1 MSRLPAL
8 GPRGEGWVALQ
19 FVALGAIAWAGRID
33 ASDVPAL
40 AGPIPMVAGAVLI
53 VVGGAIAVRGYLDL
67 VAARAFTA
75 FPYPRPDGSLVETGA
90 YRLVRHP
97 LYAGLILGALGYA
110 IVRASAMGLA
120 ATAALFVVLDL
131 KRRREETWLAERFP
145 GYDAYRRRARAL
157 IPYLY

>member
-19 FVALGAIAWAGRID
+19 FLAIGLIALAGRVD
-33 ASDVPAL
+33 ASDIAAL
-40 AGPIPMVAGAVLI
+40 AGPIPIVAGTFLI
-53 VVGGAIAVRGYLDL
+53 VVGVAIAIRGYLDL
-67 VAARAFTA
+67 NGARAFTA

-97 LYAGLILGALGYA
+97 LYAGLILGGVGYS
-110 IVRASAMGLA
+110 IVRASPLGLA

-131 KRRREETWLAERFP
+131 KRRREETWLVERFP
-145 GYDAYRRRARAL
+145 GYGAYRRRSRAL